1 MRTFVRN
8 KMIQVMMTKE
18 RVLSTLRELPDE
30 FTLDDL
36 FEKLIVIEKIET
48 DLLQV
53 REGKIISHQEVKEK
67 AKEWCK
73 QTGANKP

>member
-1 MRTFVRN
+1 MCTFVCN

-18 RVLSTLRELPDE
+18 KVLSTLRELPEE

-36 FEKLIVIEKIET
+36 FEKLIVIEKIENG
-48 DLLQV
+48 LLQV
-53 REGKIISHQEVKEK
+53 REGKVISHQEVKEK
-67 AKEWCK
+67 AKEWHK

>member
-1 MRTFVRN
+1 
-8 KMIQVMMTKE
+8 MMTREK
-18 RVLSTLRELPDE
+18 VLSTLKELPEE

-36 FEKLIVIEKIET
+36 FEKLVVIEKIENG
-48 DLLQV
+48 LLQV

-67 AKEWCK
+67 AKEWRK